1 MINKK
6 TKHWLHLGWLLIL
19 WIHTLRWIS
28 CLYHYLLLG
37 HVFRKVNELQW
48 SMLQCSEI
56 CLLLL
61 ITCVWMDSTY
71 RVAYLVWRI
80 LIEWGISCLPKYL
93 CLWEK
98 LWFSMFSYIL
108 CSDSWYDLGIHSPSS
123 LWGFAKKLRCFVC
136 KFVDRRGKHEY
147 TWPSL

>member
-98 LWFSMFSYIL
+98 LWFSMFLTLNQLPSFLVVSGNTSSNSSEVLDYIH
-108 CSDSWYDLGIHSPSS
+108 I
-123 LWGFAKKLRCFVC
+123 V
-136 KFVDRRGKHEY
+136 
-147 TWPSL
+147 